1 MSRFRKAAADVAVLS
16 AAVGLNV
23 PAAAV
28 AAAATPANA
37 SSATATRSS
46 TWW

>member
-23 PAAAV
+23 PAAA
-28 AAAATPANA
+28 ATLANA